1 MSDCRS
7 GSCSDRQVVPRSQ
20 VWQHEIPMA
29 STCSGGSC
37 PPRIETMQSLQ
48 ITPAPYGRF
57 CDGGSCR
64 PIETKAA
71 ILQSFDKTQHESNIK
86 NNFEFTDKN
95 YSKAL
100 AKAAREGKPLV
111 VVFASDRTPGA
122 MNAGDSV
129 KSAQNSTVGYEGWP
143 VKGNAVFVYVD
154 SDRAANNPDLRDLM
168 NQKAISG
175 DRARTIVYNA
185 EIGTDGKPK
194 AVPAALNNDRSDFDG
209 AQLAADIHS
218 AKAYSRPLNVPE
230 VSAERTV
237 APKETNLTMEER
249 LEKKAQQLEQMKKE
263 FEVLKAEMDM
273 VRRNQDKRNAPN
285 PKSPAP
291 SVSESPAPKTGQ
303 GGNKLQEILPMPREV
318 APKPAAKDGNAPA
331 VPNGPKGIDLLK
343 SDAKP
348 KEVYQ
353 PSQFENQR
361 NQIRAAFNSF
371 SESADRRL
379 SGAVA
384 TMKDDHPT
392 ATAEKTKWLRQQEDM
407 NLLADNDIRN
417 KLNNLGTYWT
427 GSGRRADEDALV
439 EKRAQQWQ
447 DLRYQ
452 AANPGDPN
460 HKAKQFMLYEF
471 MTGKHTD
478 GLNFGTENEYRVGN
492 GGSALKTDREEWQKQ
507 AAKALVDVIKKPGVE
522 HELATRLII
531 DGLNNPKVPVSVRI
545 ELLAGIEHMAADTKN
560 KYLDGHPA
568 PTAVAVVVRSLL
580 KSHNEK
586 EDNGDF
592 QRAAMDK
599 LVKMN
604 AEAAYGVI
612 EYLAREGGSDRTRQH
627 ARDLVSKVAT
637 ESGK

>member
-48 ITPAPYGRF
+48 ITPAPYGRS

-64 PIETKAA
+64 PIETRAA
-71 ILQSFDKTQHESNIK
+71 ILQFFDKTQHESNIK
-86 NNFEFTDKN
+86 NNFEFTDKD

-111 VVFASDRTPGA
+111 VVFASDRTPGV
-122 MNAGDSV
+122 MYAGDSV

-185 EIGTDGKPK
+185 EIGTDGKLK
-194 AVPAALNNDRSDFDG
+194 AVPTALNNDRSGFDG

-285 PKSPAP
+285 P
-291 SVSESPAPKTGQ
+291 E
-303 GGNKLQEILPMPREV
+303 
-318 APKPAAKDGNAPA
+318 AKDGKAPA
-331 VPNGPKGIDLLK
+331 APNGPKGIDLLK
-343 SDAKP
+343 PDAKP

-384 TMKDDHPT
+384 TLKDDHPT

-637 ESGK
+637 KSGK